1 MNAKPPSMSPED
13 LAALRAARG
22 LLENPGL
29 IVRLSNYV
37 GSPLEGMVRKLPA
50 SVQAQIGSLA
60 GVALQRAMATAANTL
75 GSEARRPSPLLHKV
89 LGSVSGGVGG
99 AFGLGALAVE
109 IPLSTTL
116 IMRSILDT
124 ARAQGEDIKDPATR
138 LAALEVFALG
148 GPGESDNAA
157 ESGYYAIRAALASA
171 VGESARH
178 LASKGLGQEGAPAL
192 LRLLAMVAAR
202 YKIQLSQKAAGM
214 LVPGIGAAAG
224 ATINLLFMSHFQD
237 MSEGHFTVRRL
248 ERIYGRERV
257 QEAYRQS

>member
-1 MNAKPPSMSPED
+1 MNAQLPMSTDD
-13 LAALRAARG
+13 LAALSAARA

-29 IVRLSNYV
+29 IVRLSNYI
-37 GSPLEGMVRKLPA
+37 GSPLEGMVRKLPV
-50 SVQAQIGSLA
+50 SVQEQIGSLA

-75 GSEARRPSPLLHKV
+75 GSAARKPSPLLHKV

-124 ARAQGEDIKDPATR
+124 ARAQGEDINDPATR

-148 GPGESDNAA
+148 GPGDSDNAA
-157 ESGYYAIRAALASA
+157 ESGYYAIRTALASA

-178 LASKGLGQEGAPAL
+178 LASKGLSQDGAPAL
-192 LRLLAMVAAR
+192 LRLLTMVAAR

-237 MSEGHFTVRRL
+237 MSEGHFTVRRM
-248 ERIYGRERV
+248 ERIYGHERV
-257 QEAYRQS
+257 REAYRHA